1 MADEAYKLNQINE
14 AIKNLANFY
23 NNYETIDTKKFDP
36 KKIKKMN
43 DEEAIEYLSQLR
55 QIGRWSAEMILMFT
69 FNRQNIWPVLD
80 LGLQKAISKNYKKKY
95 LPPRSFVEK
104 LHKKF
109 SPMCTIAV
117 WYLWRSIDNEPIQY

>member
-1 MADEAYKLNQINE
+1 MSAC
-14 AIKNLANFY
+14 NFFHVQLTKY
-23 NNYETIDTKKFDP
+23 PNITPGRIHTAPKPTEYARPLTPNNVHA
-36 KKIKKMN
+36 
-43 DEEAIEYLSQLR
+43 DEEAIEYLSQLK

-69 FNRQNIWPVLD
+69 FNRPNIWPILD

-95 LPPRSFVEK
+95 LAPRSFVEK

-117 WYLWRSIDNEPIQY
+117 WYLWRSIDNDPIQY